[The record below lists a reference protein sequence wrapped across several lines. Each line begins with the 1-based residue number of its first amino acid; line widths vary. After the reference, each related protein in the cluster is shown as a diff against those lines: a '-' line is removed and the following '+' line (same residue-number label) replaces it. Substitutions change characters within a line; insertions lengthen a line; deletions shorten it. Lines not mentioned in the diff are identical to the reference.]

1 MVGASALRLREPVPP
16 PFAHLTQGRQ
26 FPRYNPRGVDME
38 RARIFLR
45 TTLFTAG
52 PEPHVPAGASVLDVE
67 VLDRSAG
74 ALVVRLERVYDE
86 RGRALGDSTSTL
98 WLPWSK
104 VDHVLVR

>member
-1 MVGASALRLREPVPP
+1 
-16 PFAHLTQGRQ
+16 
-26 FPRYNPRGVDME
+26 ME

-52 PEPHVPAGASVLDVE
+52 HEPHVPAGASVLDVE
-67 VLDRSAG
+67 VLDRGAG

-86 RGRALGDSTSTL
+86 RGRLLGEPTATL

-104 VDHVLVR
+104 VDHAMVR